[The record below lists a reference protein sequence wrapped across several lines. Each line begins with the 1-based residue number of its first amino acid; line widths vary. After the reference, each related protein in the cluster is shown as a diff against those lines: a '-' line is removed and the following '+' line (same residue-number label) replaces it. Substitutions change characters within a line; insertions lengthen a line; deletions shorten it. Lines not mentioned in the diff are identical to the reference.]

1 MEELIDKLNALCDEQ
16 PFDTGWWLKDLR
28 SGRTRDRNG
37 DKIYYSASTRKI
49 AIMMAALK
57 GVNEGRFSLDQPV
70 EVLEEYQRT
79 NSSPFGRVAPGFSMT
94 FRDFLIMMII
104 LSDNTCTG
112 TVVDMVGLDYI
123 NEFCASIGMVGT
135 THRQRTPPENLAWDH
150 PVEET
155 NATTAGD
162 VGLLL
167 DSVVQGT
174 RDADEAARLGVTTE
188 LCQLGIDILSWQYLT
203 EKLPAY
209 LPQHTKVANK
219 TGHGPRTRND
229 AGVVFLGEEPLYVLT
244 VYTDR
249 LPVEMPNGL
258 PGDAEA
264 NMHIARLSRACYDAL
279 AGVTAAV

>member
-1 MEELIDKLNALCDEQ
+1 MQQLTDKLNALCDDQ

-28 SGRTRDRNG
+28 TGETADRNG
-37 DKIYYSASTRKI
+37 AKIYYSASTRKI

-70 EVLEEYQRT
+70 EVLAEYQQEI
-79 NSSPFGRVAPGFSMT
+79 SSPFGRVAPGFSMT
-94 FRDFLIMMII
+94 FQDFLIMMII

-123 NEFCASIGMVGT
+123 NAFCASVGMVGT
-135 THRQRTPPENLAWDH
+135 THRQRTPPTDLEWGH

-155 NATTAGD
+155 NATTPGD
-162 VGLLL
+162 VGTLL
-167 DSVVQGT
+167 DKVVQGMS
-174 RDADEAARLGVTTE
+174 DADEAARLGVTTE
-188 LCQLGIDILSWQYLT
+188 LCRLGMDILSWQYLT
-203 EKLPAY
+203 EKLPAF
-209 LPQHTKVANK
+209 LPQGTKVANK

-229 AGVVFLGEEPLYVLT
+229 AGVVFQDDEPLYVLS

-249 LPVEMPNGL
+249 VPVEMPDGI

-279 AGVTAAV
+279 ARVPVGV